1 MAALTAAARQE
12 IQRAFEAAAPGA
24 TAAMVRKLAA
34 AFGVSTS
41 TIYRAAQRGGK
52 KRARAPRRPEYREWA
67 RMAALI
73 ARASPERPLP
83 LDLALEAGV
92 QSGALPPEAA
102 AMPIGTAYR
111 IIRELGFTP
120 RARRARRLFA
130 DYPMQAVQ
138 VDGSGSECL
147 MAERALADGDFLLKL
162 NTTPLPSGGYKN
174 KPLGPERL
182 RVWCYGLWDMATGY
196 TLSRYAVAAGESS
209 LDAMAFLC
217 WALGAEHGDPRVPF
231 HGVPDNL
238 WTDQGPL
245 FKSAASRELL
255 ERLGINLEAGA
266 PYNKNR
272 MGGVERSHRARW
284 SRFESSLFAAGRETW
299 TLAALNARLL
309 EFHIRENDLRF
320 SRARVG
326 GRNAS
331 RADAWT
337 ALTNARPADNRL
349 RKLPA
354 DPIATMA
361 REARRWADANGV
373 IRWGGV
379 EYELPGDLCN
389 QWVTARRPAVA
400 RDGEVANSQTS
411 ASGAGPVVVET
422 DGGAR
427 VMAAPLQAR
436 PYGQTPPAAT
446 PPLERALADGPPAVA
461 ADCYAPGAA
470 RRDAGATPLP
480 ARSGPAAPLENP
492 LDASRHATPEE
503 AMQAFLSLYG
513 RPLSAAR
520 LAQARAILARHNFSK
535 QAARDLA
542 LDMSSLVAVAANQE
556 E

>member
-1 MAALTAAARQE
+1 MAALAAAARQE
-12 IQRAFEAAAPGA
+12 IQRAFEAAGHGA
-24 TAAMVRKLAA
+24 KAALARKLAA

-41 TIYRAAQRGGK
+41 TIYRAASRGGK
-52 KRARAPRRPEYREWA
+52 KRARANRRPEYREWA
-67 RMAALI
+67 RTAALI

-83 LDLALEAGV
+83 LDLALAAGI

-102 AMPIGTAYR
+102 AMPVGTAYR

-120 RARRARRLFA
+120 RTRRARRLFA

-147 MAERALADGDFLLKL
+147 MVERVMDNGDFLLKL
-162 NTTPLPSGGYKN
+162 NKTPLPSGGYKN

-196 TLSRYAVAAGESS
+196 TLSRYAVASGESS

-245 FKSAASRELL
+245 FKSVASRELL

-284 SRFESSLFAAGRETW
+284 SRFESSLFVADRETW

-326 GRNAS
+326 DRNAS
-331 RADAWT
+331 RAAAWV

-361 REARRWADANGV
+361 REARRWADGNGI
-373 IRWGGV
+373 IRWGGL

-389 QWVTARRPAVA
+389 QWVTARRPAVERA
-400 RDGEVANSQTS
+400 DGEDA
-411 ASGAGPVVVET
+411 AVVVET
-422 DGGAR
+422 DGGKR
-427 VMAAPLQAR
+427 FLAPPLRTR
-436 PYGQTPPAAT
+436 PYGQTPLAVT
-446 PPLERALADGPPAVA
+446 PPLQRALAAGSPAA
-461 ADCYAPGAA
+461 ATDCYAPDAA
-470 RRDAGATPLP
+470 GRDAGAAPLP
-480 ARSGPAAPLENP
+480 ARSGPATPLANP
-492 LDASRHATPEE
+492 LDASNLHASPEE
-503 AMQAFLSLYG
+503 AMQAFLTLYG

-520 LAQARAILARHNFSK
+520 LAQVRALLARHQFSK
-535 QAARDLA
+535 QATRDLA
-542 LDMSSLVAVAANQE
+542 LDMSSLVAAAANQE

>member
-24 TAAMVRKLAA
+24 TAALVRKLAA

-41 TIYRAAQRGGK
+41 TIYRVAQRGGK
-52 KRARAPRRPEYREWA
+52 KRKRAPRRPEYREWA
-67 RMAALI
+67 RTAALI

-83 LDLALEAGV
+83 LDLARDAGI

-111 IIRELGFTP
+111 LIRELGFTP

-147 MAERALADGDFLLKL
+147 MVERVLADGDFQLKL

-196 TLSRYAVAAGESS
+196 TLSRYAVASGESS

-284 SRFESSLFAAGRETW
+284 SRFESSLFTAGRETW

-309 EFHIRENDLRF
+309 EYHIRENDLRF

-331 RADAWT
+331 RAAAWV
-337 ALTNARPADNRL
+337 ALTNARPASNRL

-361 REARRWADANGV
+361 REARRWADGNGV
-373 IRWGGV
+373 IRWGGE

-400 RDGEVANSQTS
+400 RDSEAGD
-411 ASGAGPVVVET
+411 SGAGAAVVVET
-422 DGGAR
+422 AGGAR
-427 VMAAPLQAR
+427 VLAPPLRAR

-446 PPLERALADGPPAVA
+446 PPLERALAESPPTAA
-461 ADCYAPGAA
+461 ADCYGPGAA
-470 RRDAGATPLP
+470 RPHADATPLP
-480 ARSGPAAPLENP
+480 PRSGPAAPLVNP
-492 LDASRHATPEE
+492 LDASRHASPEE

-520 LAQARAILARHNFSK
+520 VAQARAILARHDFSK
-535 QAARDLA
+535 QAVRDLA
-542 LDMSSLVAVAANQE
+542 LDMSHLVAAAANQE

>member
-24 TAAMVRKLAA
+24 TAALVRKLAA

-41 TIYRAAQRGGK
+41 TIYRVAQRGGK
-52 KRARAPRRPEYREWA
+52 KRKRAPRRPEYREWA
-67 RMAALI
+67 RTAALM

-83 LDLALEAGV
+83 LDLALDAAIK
-92 QSGALPPEAA
+92 SGALPPEAA

-130 DYPMQAVQ
+130 DYPMQAIQ

-147 MAERALADGDFLLKL
+147 MVERVLADGDFQLKL

-196 TLSRYAVAAGESS
+196 TLSRYAVASGESS

-284 SRFESSLFAAGRETW
+284 SRFESSLFTAGRETW

-309 EFHIRENDLRF
+309 EYHIRENDLRF

-326 GRNAS
+326 DRNAS
-331 RADAWT
+331 RAAAWV
-337 ALTNARPADNRL
+337 ALTNARPTDNRL

-361 REARRWADANGV
+361 REARRWADGNGV

-400 RDGEVANSQTS
+400 RDSEAGD
-411 ASGAGPVVVET
+411 SGAGAAVVVET
-422 DGGAR
+422 AGGAR
-427 VMAAPLQAR
+427 VLAPPLRAR

-446 PPLERALADGPPAVA
+446 PPLERALAESPPAAA
-461 ADCYAPGAA
+461 ADCYGPGAA
-470 RRDAGATPLP
+470 RPHADATPLP
-480 ARSGPAAPLENP
+480 ARSGPAAPLVNP
-492 LDASRHATPEE
+492 LDASRHASPEE

-520 LAQARAILARHNFSK
+520 VAQARAILARHDFSK
-535 QAARDLA
+535 QAVRDLA
-542 LDMSSLVAVAANQE
+542 LDMSHLVAAAANQE

>member
-1 MAALTAAARQE
+1 MAALAAAARQE
-12 IQRAFEAAAPGA
+12 IQQAFEAAAPGA

-67 RMAALI
+67 RTAALI

-83 LDLALEAGV
+83 LALALDAAIK
-92 QSGALPPEAA
+92 SGALPPEAA

-147 MAERALADGDFLLKL
+147 MVERALPDGDFLLKL

-245 FKSAASRELL
+245 FKSSASRELL
-255 ERLGINLEAGA
+255 ERLGINLEAGT

-284 SRFESSLFAAGRETW
+284 SRFESSLFVAGKETW

-309 EFHIRENDLRF
+309 EFHIKENDLRF
-320 SRARVG
+320 SRTRVG
-326 GRNAS
+326 DRNAS

-400 RDGEVANSQTS
+400 GD
-411 ASGAGPVVVET
+411 SGAGPVVVET
-422 DGGAR
+422 DSGAR

-446 PPLERALADGPPAVA
+446 PPLERALADGPPVAV
-461 ADCYAPGAA
+461 ADCYGPGAA
-470 RRDAGATPLP
+470 RRAAGATPLTT
-480 ARSGPAAPLENP
+480 RSGPAAPLENP
-492 LDASRHATPEE
+492 LDASNHASPEE
-503 AMQAFLSLYG
+503 AMQAFLALYG

-520 LAQARAILARHNFSK
+520 LAQARAILARRDFSK
-535 QAARDLA
+535 QAVRDLA
-542 LDMSSLVAVAANQE
+542 LDMSSLVAAANNQRGVNP
-556 E
+556 

>member
-12 IQRAFEAAAPGA
+12 IQRAFEAAAPGGK
-24 TAAMVRKLAA
+24 AALVNKLAA
-34 AFGVSTS
+34 TFGVSAS

-52 KRARAPRRPEYREWA
+52 KRSRPPRRPEYREWA
-67 RMAALI
+67 RTAALM

-83 LDLALEAGV
+83 LDLALDAAIK
-92 QSGALPPEAA
+92 SGALPPEAA
-102 AMPIGTAYR
+102 AMPLGTAYR

-147 MAERALADGDFLLKL
+147 MVERALPDGDFLLKL

-196 TLSRYAVAAGESS
+196 TLSRYAVASGESS

-284 SRFESSLFAAGRETW
+284 SRFEASLFAAGRETW
-299 TLAALNARLL
+299 ALAALNARLL
-309 EFHIRENDLRF
+309 EYHIRENDLRF
-320 SRARVG
+320 SRSRVG
-326 GRNAS
+326 DRNAS
-331 RADAWT
+331 RAAAWV

-361 REARRWADANGV
+361 REARRWADGNGV

-400 RDGEVANSQTS
+400 GDSE
-411 ASGAGPVVVET
+411 ASTAVVVET
-422 DGGAR
+422 TAGAR
-427 VMAAPLQAR
+427 HLVAPMRPR
-436 PYGQTPPAAT
+436 PYGQTPAT
-446 PPLERALADGPPAVA
+446 SAPPLARALAENPPMA
-461 ADCYAPGAA
+461 ATDCYAPGAA
-470 RRDAGATPLP
+470 QRDAGATSLP
-480 ARSGPAAPLENP
+480 PRSGPAAVLENP
-492 LDASRHATPEE
+492 LDANNYASPEE

-520 LAQARAILARHNFSK
+520 LAQARRILARHQFSK
-535 QAARDLA
+535 QATRDLA
-542 LDMSSLVAVAANQE
+542 LDMANLVAVANQE

>member
-1 MAALTAAARQE
+1 MAVLTAAARQE
-12 IQRAFEAAAPGA
+12 IQRAFEAAAPGGK
-24 TAAMVRKLAA
+24 AALARKLAA
-34 AFGVSTS
+34 TFGVSTS

-52 KRARAPRRPEYREWA
+52 KRPRDPARPEYREWA
-67 RMAALI
+67 RTAALI

-83 LDLALEAGV
+83 LDLALEAGI

-111 IIRELGFTP
+111 IIRELGFAP

-130 DYPMQAVQ
+130 DYPMQAIQ

-147 MAERALADGDFLLKL
+147 MVERALPEGDFLLKL

-309 EFHIRENDLRF
+309 EYHIRENDLRF
-320 SRARVG
+320 SRSRVG
-326 GRNAS
+326 DRNAS
-331 RADAWT
+331 RAAAWT

-361 REARRWADANGV
+361 REARRWADGNGV

-389 QWVTARRPAVA
+389 QWVTARRPAV
-400 RDGEVANSQTS
+400 DGDR
-411 ASGAGPVVVET
+411 GADAAVVVET
-422 DGGAR
+422 ASGAR
-427 VMAAPLQAR
+427 VLAAPLQAR
-436 PYGQTPPAAT
+436 PYGQTPAAAT
-446 PPLERALADGPPAVA
+446 PPLARALADGPPAAA
-461 ADCYAPGAA
+461 ADCYAPSAA
-470 RRDAGATPLP
+470 RRDADAMPLP
-480 ARSGPAAPLENP
+480 ARSGPAAALDNP
-492 LDASRHATPEE
+492 LDANNHASPEE

-520 LAQARAILARHNFSK
+520 LAQARAILARQQFSK

-542 LDMSSLVAVAANQE
+542 LDMSSLATAANQRGVKP
-556 E
+556 

>member
-1 MAALTAAARQE
+1 MAALASAARQE
-12 IQRAFEAAAPGA
+12 IQLAFEAAAPGGK
-24 TAAMVRKLAA
+24 AALVNKLAA
-34 AFGVSTS
+34 AFGVSAS

-67 RMAALI
+67 RTAALM
-73 ARASPERPLP
+73 ARASPERPMP
-83 LDLALEAGV
+83 LDLALDAAV

-102 AMPIGTAYR
+102 AMPVGTAYR

-147 MAERALADGDFLLKL
+147 MVERALPDGDFLLKL

-196 TLSRYAVAAGESS
+196 TLSRYAVASGESS

-309 EFHIRENDLRF
+309 EYHIKENDLRF
-320 SRARVG
+320 SRSRVG
-326 GRNAS
+326 DRNAS
-331 RADAWT
+331 RAAAWV

-361 REARRWADANGV
+361 REARRWADGNGV

-400 RDGEVANSQTS
+400 ADSEAD
-411 ASGAGPVVVET
+411 AAVVVET
-422 DGGAR
+422 TGGAR
-427 VMAAPLQAR
+427 HLVAPLRPR
-436 PYGQTPPAAT
+436 PYGQTPAAAM
-446 PPLERALADGPPAVA
+446 PPLERALADNPPVAA

-470 RRDAGATPLP
+470 RRNAGATPLP
-480 ARSGPAAPLENP
+480 PRSGPAAPLANP
-492 LDASRHATPEE
+492 LDANNHASPEE

-520 LAQARAILARHNFSK
+520 LAAARAILARHDFSK
-535 QAARDLA
+535 QATRDLA
-542 LDMSSLVAVAANQE
+542 LDMASLVAVAANQE

>member
-12 IQRAFEAAAPGA
+12 IQRAFEAAAPGGK
-24 TAAMVRKLAA
+24 AALVRKLAA
-34 AFGVSTS
+34 TFGVSAS

-52 KRARAPRRPEYREWA
+52 KRPRAPRRPEYREWA
-67 RMAALI
+67 RTAALT

-83 LDLALEAGV
+83 LDLALNAAIK
-92 QSGALPPEAA
+92 SGALPPEAA
-102 AMPIGTAYR
+102 AMPVGTAYR

-147 MAERALADGDFLLKL
+147 MVERALPDGDFLLKL

-196 TLSRYAVAAGESS
+196 TLSRYAVASGESS

-217 WALGAEHGDPRVPF
+217 WALGAEHGDSRVPF

-309 EFHIRENDLRF
+309 EYHIRENDLRF
-320 SRARVG
+320 SRSRVG
-326 GRNAS
+326 DRNAS
-331 RADAWT
+331 RAAAWV

-361 REARRWADANGV
+361 REARRWADGNGV

-400 RDGEVANSQTS
+400 GDSEAS
-411 ASGAGPVVVET
+411 AAVVVET
-422 DGGAR
+422 TGGAR
-427 VMAAPLQAR
+427 HLVAPMRPR
-436 PYGQTPPAAT
+436 PYGQTPPAAA
-446 PPLERALADGPPAVA
+446 PPLARALAEGPPAAA

-470 RRDAGATPLP
+470 RPATDATPLP
-480 ARSGPAAPLENP
+480 PRSGPAAPLANP
-492 LDASRHATPEE
+492 LDANNHASAEE

-520 LAQARAILARHNFSK
+520 LAQARAILARQQFSK
-535 QAARDLA
+535 QAVRDLA
-542 LDMSSLVAVAANQE
+542 LDMANLVAVAANQE

>member
-12 IQRAFEAAAPGA
+12 IQRAFEAAAPGGK
-24 TAAMVRKLAA
+24 AALVNKLAA
-34 AFGVSTS
+34 TFGVSAS

-52 KRARAPRRPEYREWA
+52 KRSRAPRRPEYREWA
-67 RMAALI
+67 RTAALM

-83 LDLALEAGV
+83 LDLALDAAIK
-92 QSGALPPEAA
+92 SGALPPEAA
-102 AMPIGTAYR
+102 AMPLGTAYR
-111 IIRELGFTP
+111 IIRELGFAP

-147 MAERALADGDFLLKL
+147 MVERTLPDGNFLLKL

-182 RVWCYGLWDMATGY
+182 RVWCYGVWDMATGY

-309 EFHIRENDLRF
+309 EYHIRENDLRF
-320 SRARVG
+320 SRSRVG
-326 GRNAS
+326 DRNAS
-331 RADAWT
+331 RAAAWV

-361 REARRWADANGV
+361 REARRWADGNGV

-400 RDGEVANSQTS
+400 GDGED
-411 ASGAGPVVVET
+411 GAAVVVET
-422 DGGAR
+422 TGGAR
-427 VMAAPLQAR
+427 HLVAPMRAR
-436 PYGQTPPAAT
+436 PYGQTPPAAM
-446 PPLERALADGPPAVA
+446 PPLARALAENPPVAA

-470 RRDAGATPLP
+470 QRNAGATSLP
-480 ARSGPAAPLENP
+480 PRSGPAAPLANP
-492 LDASRHATPEE
+492 LDANNHASPEE

-520 LAQARAILARHNFSK
+520 LASARAILARHDFSK
-535 QAARDLA
+535 QAVRDLA
-542 LDMSSLVAVAANQE
+542 LDMANLVAAANQE

>member
-24 TAAMVRKLAA
+24 TAALVRKLAA

-41 TIYRAAQRGGK
+41 TIYRVAQRGGK
-52 KRARAPRRPEYREWA
+52 KRKRAPRRPEYREWA
-67 RMAALI
+67 RTAALI

-83 LDLALEAGV
+83 LDLALDAAIK
-92 QSGALPPEAA
+92 SGALPPEAA

-147 MAERALADGDFLLKL
+147 MVERVLADGDFQLKL

-196 TLSRYAVAAGESS
+196 TLSRYAVASGESS

-284 SRFESSLFAAGRETW
+284 SRFESSLFTAGRETW

-309 EFHIRENDLRF
+309 EYHIRENDLRF

-326 GRNAS
+326 DRNAS
-331 RADAWT
+331 RAAAWV
-337 ALTNARPADNRL
+337 ALTNARPTDNRL

-361 REARRWADANGV
+361 REARRWADGNGV

-400 RDGEVANSQTS
+400 RDSEAGD
-411 ASGAGPVVVET
+411 SGAGAAVVVET
-422 DGGAR
+422 AGGAR
-427 VMAAPLQAR
+427 VLAPPLRAR

-446 PPLERALADGPPAVA
+446 PPLERALAESPPTAAV
-461 ADCYAPGAA
+461 DCYGPGAA
-470 RRDAGATPLP
+470 RPHADATPLP
-480 ARSGPAAPLENP
+480 PRSGPAAPLVNP
-492 LDASRHATPEE
+492 LDASRHASPEE

-520 LAQARAILARHNFSK
+520 VAQARAILARHDFSK
-535 QAARDLA
+535 QAVRDLA
-542 LDMSSLVAVAANQE
+542 LDMSHLVAAAANQE

>member
-24 TAAMVRKLAA
+24 TAALVRKLAA
-34 AFGVSTS
+34 TFGVSTS
-41 TIYRAAQRGGK
+41 TIYRVAQRGGK
-52 KRARAPRRPEYREWA
+52 KRKRAPRRPEYREWA
-67 RMAALI
+67 RTAALI

-83 LDLALEAGV
+83 LDLARDAGI

-111 IIRELGFTP
+111 IVRELGFTP

-147 MAERALADGDFLLKL
+147 MVERVLADGDFQLKL

-309 EFHIRENDLRF
+309 EYHIRENDLRF

-326 GRNAS
+326 DRNAS
-331 RADAWT
+331 RAAAWT
-337 ALTNARPADNRL
+337 ALTNGRPADNRL
-349 RKLPA
+349 RRLPA

-361 REARRWADANGV
+361 REARRWADGNGV

-389 QWVTARRPAVA
+389 QWVTARRPAA
-400 RDGEVANSQTS
+400 AGD
-411 ASGAGPVVVET
+411 SGAGAAVVVET
-422 DGGAR
+422 AGGAR
-427 VMAAPLQAR
+427 VLAPPLQAR
-436 PYGQTPPAAT
+436 PYGQTPAAAT
-446 PPLERALADGPPAVA
+446 PPLERALADNPPAAA
-461 ADCYAPGAA
+461 ADFYAPGGA
-470 RRDAGATPLP
+470 RRNAGATPLP
-480 ARSGPAAPLENP
+480 ARSAPAAPLANP
-492 LDASRHATPEE
+492 LDASRHASPEE

-520 LAQARAILARHNFSK
+520 VAQARAILARHNFSK
-535 QAARDLA
+535 QATRDLA
-542 LDMSSLVAVAANQE
+542 LDMSHLVAAANQE

>member
-24 TAAMVRKLAA
+24 TAALVRKLAA
-34 AFGVSTS
+34 TFGVSTS
-41 TIYRAAQRGGK
+41 TIYRVAQRGGK
-52 KRARAPRRPEYREWA
+52 KRKRAPRRPEYREWA
-67 RMAALI
+67 RTAALI

-83 LDLALEAGV
+83 LDLALDAAIK
-92 QSGALPPEAA
+92 SGALPPEAA

-111 IIRELGFTP
+111 IVRELGFTP

-147 MAERALADGDFLLKL
+147 MVERALPDSDFQLKL

-196 TLSRYAVAAGESS
+196 TLSRYAVASGESS

-284 SRFESSLFAAGRETW
+284 SRFESSLFTAGRETW

-309 EFHIRENDLRF
+309 EYHIRENDLRF

-331 RADAWT
+331 RAAAWV

-349 RKLPA
+349 RKLPT

-361 REARRWADANGV
+361 REARRWADGNGV

-400 RDGEVANSQTS
+400 RDSEAGD
-411 ASGAGPVVVET
+411 SGAGAAVVVET
-422 DGGAR
+422 AGEAR
-427 VMAAPLQAR
+427 VLAPPLLAR

-446 PPLERALADGPPAVA
+446 PPLERALAESPPAAA
-461 ADCYAPGAA
+461 ADCYGPGAA
-470 RRDAGATPLP
+470 RPDAGATPLP
-480 ARSGPAAPLENP
+480 PRSGPAAPLVNP
-492 LDASRHATPEE
+492 LDASRHASPEE

-520 LAQARAILARHNFSK
+520 VAQARAILARHDFSK
-535 QAARDLA
+535 QAVRDLA
-542 LDMSSLVAVAANQE
+542 LDMSHLVAAAANQE

>member
-12 IQRAFEAAAPGA
+12 IQRAFEAAAPGGK
-24 TAAMVRKLAA
+24 AALVRKLAA
-34 AFGVSTS
+34 TFGVSAS

-52 KRARAPRRPEYREWA
+52 KRSRPPRRPEYREWA
-67 RMAALI
+67 RTAALM

-83 LDLALEAGV
+83 LDLALDAAV

-111 IIRELGFTP
+111 IIRELGFAP
-120 RARRARRLFA
+120 RARRAHRLFA

-147 MAERALADGDFLLKL
+147 MVKRALADGDFLLKL

-196 TLSRYAVAAGESS
+196 TLSRYAVASGESS

-309 EFHIRENDLRF
+309 EYHIKENDLRF
-320 SRARVG
+320 SRSRVG
-326 GRNAS
+326 DRNAS
-331 RADAWT
+331 RAAAWV

-361 REARRWADANGV
+361 REARRWADGNGV

-400 RDGEVANSQTS
+400 GDGED
-411 ASGAGPVVVET
+411 GAAVVVET
-422 DGGAR
+422 TAGAR
-427 VMAAPLQAR
+427 HLVAPMRAR
-436 PYGQTPPAAT
+436 PYGQTLAT
-446 PPLERALADGPPAVA
+446 SAPPLARALAEGPPGAT

-480 ARSGPAAPLENP
+480 PQSGPAAVLENP
-492 LDASRHATPEE
+492 LDANNYASPEE

-520 LAQARAILARHNFSK
+520 LASARAILARHDFSK
-535 QAARDLA
+535 QAVRDLA
-542 LDMSSLVAVAANQE
+542 LDMANLVAVANQE